1 MKYAEPLIKARL
13 IKRYKRFLADIELET
28 EIEVQG
34 KKTKFIT
41 IHTANTGSMTGCA
54 IPGSTVWISNSRN
67 PKRKYLYSWE
77 LSSTNDASSQNS
89 NSEVTNLIGINTLL
103 ANKLVKE
110 AIENGSISE
119 LCDQPGD
126 YEQIETEVPYGQEKS
141 RIDLLLTQN
150 DGQKCYIE
158 VKNVT
163 ASFESGIAAFPDA
176 VTARGTKHLRE
187 LEHMVK
193 QGHRGVIL
201 FCVQRDDI
209 KTVRAAKEIDPVYAE
224 TLAQVQENGVEV
236 LAYGVTFSGKTLSNK
251 WIPDGINLTRKLSV
265 VDN

>member
-1 MKYAEPLIKARL
+1 MNYTEALIKARL
-13 IKRYKRFLADIELET
+13 IKRYKRFLADVEMDVELDNEIDIE
-28 EIEVQG
+28 G
-34 KKTKFIT
+34 KKSKFIT

-54 IPGSTVWISNSRN
+54 IPGSTIWISNSHN
-67 PKRKYLYSWE
+67 LKRKYLYSWE
-77 LSSTNDASSQNS
+77 LSS
-89 NSEVTNLIGINTLL
+89 SEQGNLIGINTML

-110 AIENGSISE
+110 AIEKGRISE
-119 LCDQPGD
+119 LHDFSK
-126 YEQIETEVPYGQEKS
+126 IETEVPYGEEKS

-163 ASFESGIAAFPDA
+163 ATFEPGVAAFPDA

-187 LEHMVK
+187 LELMVR

-209 KTVRAAKEIDPVYAE
+209 QTVRAAEEIDPLYAQ
-224 TLAQVQENGVEV
+224 TLAEVQNNGVEI
-236 LAYGVTFSGKTLSNK
+236 LAYGVTFSGDEV
-251 WIPDGINLTRKLSV
+251 PDGIHLTKKLSV
-265 VDN
+265 V

>member
-13 IKRYKRFLADIELET
+13 IRRYKRFLADV
-28 EIEVQG
+28 EVLTTDMDSAQPEQ
-34 KKTKFIT
+34 IT

-54 IPGSTVWISNSRN
+54 IPGSIIWISNSHN

-77 LSSTNDASSQNS
+77 LSTVQDASSNG
-89 NSEVTNLIGINTLL
+89 NHLIGINTLL

-110 AIENGSISE
+110 AIEQGRIDE
-119 LCDQPGD
+119 LDNVQKID
-126 YEQIETEVPYGQEKS
+126 TEVTYGAEKS
-141 RIDLLLTQN
+141 RIDLLVTQN
-150 DGQKCYIE
+150 NGQKCYVE

-163 ASFESGIAAFPDA
+163 ASFEPDIAAFPDA

-187 LEHMVK
+187 LELMVQ
-193 QGHRGVIL
+193 QGHRSIIF

-209 KTVRAAKEIDPVYAE
+209 KRVRAASEIDPLYAQ

-236 LAYGVTFSGKTLSNK
+236 LAYGVRFSGNTAPS
-251 WIPDGINLTRKLSV
+251 GIDLTKKLLY
-265 VDN
+265 